1 MSPFDS
7 HDGNP
12 KPSIFR
18 GTCYVA
24 LLKIQLLLGVDQQHM
39 YSIWFNINMPWCIIY
54 IYIYNFTRPIHQST
68 KTTNCG
74 DPHWVPSI
82 WVRTLLQRI
91 SLPSKAVFCQK
102 NMYSFYPQTDPLNLP
117 ILWDP
122 LTTVVR
128 LEAGS
133 KFCRCSSAQT
143 SGSNDSRGF
152 QGVWWVYPTTLGFS
166 YWKWKMIILGCFG
179 GSAV

>member
-1 MSPFDS
+1 MVAELQRSSTYFL
-7 HDGNP
+7 N
-12 KPSIFR
+12 FR
-18 GTCYVA
+18 ATCYVG

-54 IYIYNFTRPIHQST
+54 INIHTRIYIYIISPVPYTKVQKQQIAVIHT
-68 KTTNCG
+68 GCHRCG
-74 DPHWVPSI
+74 
-82 WVRTLLQRI
+82 VRTLLQRI
-91 SLPSKAVFCQK
+91 SLPSKAGFLSKKHVCILPP
-102 NMYSFYPQTDPLNLP
+102 NGSPNLP

-143 SGSNDSRGF
+143 SGLFEDFWGDSRG
-152 QGVWWVYPTTLGFS
+152 VWDLYTW
-166 YWKWKMIILGCFG
+166 G
-179 GSAV
+179 GS